1 MSFNA
6 EAIFKSIAKKEKVR
20 NRKFLSRKEQMYIFK
35 LI

>member
-1 MSFNA
+1 MSFNRM
-6 EAIFKSIAKKEKVR
+6 AIFDKLAEKEKVR